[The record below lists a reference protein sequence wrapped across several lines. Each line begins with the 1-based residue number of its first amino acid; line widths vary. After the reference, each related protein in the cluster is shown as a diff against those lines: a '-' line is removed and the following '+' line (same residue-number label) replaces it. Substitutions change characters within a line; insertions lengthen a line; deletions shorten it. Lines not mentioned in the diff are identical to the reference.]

1 MIGLA
6 APDKKFV
13 FTKDDFQS
21 IQDKVYKL
29 AGIHLED
36 QKTDLVYSRLTKR
49 LRELG
54 LTSFQSYLDLVDS
67 PEGAAEIERMLN
79 ALTTNLTSF
88 FREAHHFDHLK
99 TTALGAS
106 VERQNGTG
114 RRLRIWSSACST
126 GEEPYSI
133 AMTLLESPF
142 DLAHADVRILATDL
156 NTEVLE
162 QASSGHYSASVL
174 TKCPDFCRRYV
185 QMNQDG
191 SGVMNSSL
199 RDLIRFKQLNLLSN
213 WPMKGPFDIIF
224 CRNVLIYFDCETK
237 QRLVDRFVGIL
248 KPGGWLYLGHSE
260 STSGNHPKLESLGHT
275 IYRKML

>member
-6 APDKKFV
+6 TPEKKFT
-13 FTKDDFQS
+13 FTKDDFRS

-29 AGIHLED
+29 AGINLED

-49 LRELG
+49 LRDLG

-99 TTALGAS
+99 NTALGES
-106 VERQNGTG
+106 LERQKGAG
-114 RRLRIWSSACST
+114 RRLRLWSSACST

-133 AMTLLESPF
+133 AMTLMESPI
-142 DLAHADVRILATDL
+142 DLGHADVRILATDL
-156 NTEVLE
+156 NTEVLH
-162 QASSGHYSASVL
+162 QASEGRYSASVMG
-174 TKCPDFCRRYV
+174 KCPDACRRYV

-191 SGVMNSSL
+191 SGEVKKAI
-199 RDLIRFKQLNLLSN
+199 RDLIRFKQLNLLGS

-237 QRLVDRFVGIL
+237 QRLVNRFVSIL
-248 KPGGWLYLGHSE
+248 RPGGWLYLGHSE